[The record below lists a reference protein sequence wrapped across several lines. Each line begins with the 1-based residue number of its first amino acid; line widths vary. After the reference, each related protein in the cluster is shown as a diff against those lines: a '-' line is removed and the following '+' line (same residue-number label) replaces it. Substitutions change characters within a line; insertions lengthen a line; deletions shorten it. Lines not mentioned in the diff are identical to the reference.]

1 MFFNCVLSNVN
12 MSALVNQ
19 QQKMKNNGIRLIS
32 LINGAPVKRLD
43 EQLAN
48 LLNHVISIGVVLVFC
63 IVSMI
68 L

>member
-1 MFFNCVLSNVN
+1 
-12 MSALVNQ
+12 MSALFNQ

>member
-1 MFFNCVLSNVN
+1 